1 MLREAENTLDR
12 LKEEEQ
18 KERSG
23 RKEDSKHGR
32 LRDHG
37 DRTRDEGRRRERDER
52 DRERIPPRHR
62 DVFGCRDRQR
72 DRNMGRDTDRAGRDR
87 DWETYKED
95 RRDPRRRQFMKPG
108 SDNSGGNPATSYHPR
123 TREEHSPPR
132 RKRGFLKPGEATDT
146 RREHETSESRRE
158 QKRERQMFK
167 RPADNND
174 DDSDIDAMYERRR
187 AELKTRSRSPPR
199 WKKETATRERKM
211 SSSGNSGLEKVQ

>member
-32 LRDHG
+32 LRDHV

-62 DVFGCRDRQR
+62 DAFGCRDRQR
-72 DRNMGRDTDRAGRDR
+72 DRNIGRDTDRAGRDR
-87 DWETYKED
+87 DWETYRED
-95 RRDPRRRQFMKPG
+95 RRDPRRRQFMKP
-108 SDNSGGNPATSYHPR
+108 SNDNSGGKPVPSYHPQ

-199 WKKETATRERKM
+199 WKKETAIRERKM